1 MLPALLLL
9 AQAAS
14 DRDALVQGVGPLVA
28 PGALPG
34 AMVASK
40 GAFVVLQSLGK
51 PVVVAGRV
59 GAGRALDCGHGAFF
73 GPGPLQNPAN
83 ARFLGNALAWL
94 GGKPLSRLRVGTLG
108 MDRLDDWA
116 RRAGADVIAVGRDG
130 IAGQLLGVDVLAMGQ
145 DALGGDLPAQAAVVA
160 WVRAGHGLLLTGPAW
175 GWQQL
180 NPTKDLVRDLAANRM
195 LLPYG
200 LGSTGETADGAPGP
214 QGADDPLLQTDS
226 ALAALER
233 GSLAGADAARAS
245 VTVSR
250 ALSLAGPDAALAA
263 RIMARAEREN
273 PGDAFPM
280 TDRMP
285 FSHLRAALEYR
296 AWEAAPPE
304 GVRAHPSAADFPGP
318 VPTAARRTTRSV
330 TVDTRVPDWHGLGL
344 YAAPGEV
351 VRVTLPAGAAAKG
364 LGLRIGSHTDE
375 LWGLPKSDRFPAI
388 SRRWPLDADTT
399 AAASPFGG
407 TVYLDVP
414 AGCALGTVAV
424 VVAGAVPA
432 PRFVRGVTT
441 TVDWARQ
448 MAEPGGPWID
458 LEGHHI
464 ILSVPRSACESLKD
478 PEPLMAFWDETFER
492 ARELY
497 AAPARPRPERY
508 CVDRQISGGYMHSGY
523 PIMTFEDVARTFT
536 DVGKLRGKGATWG
549 FFHELGHNFQEGDW
563 TFEGTGEV
571 TNNLFSL
578 YASERLD
585 GVAPADYGI
594 AHPAMSP
601 EEQRKRLA
609 AYLARGARFEEWKAD
624 PFLALTMYA
633 QVREAF
639 GWEPFTKAFAQ
650 YRLDPT
656 HPATDDAKR
665 DLWMVRLSRT
675 TGRNLGP
682 FFVAWGVPTGEAARR
697 SVADLPSWMPADWP
711 G

>member
-1 MLPALLLL
+1 MLPAILLF
-9 AQAAS
+9 AQVS

-40 GAFVVLQSLGK
+40 GAFVVLQSEGR
-51 PVVVAGRV
+51 PVIVAGHV

-73 GPGPLQNPAN
+73 SPGPLQNPSN
-83 ARFLGNALAWL
+83 ARFLGNALGWL

-108 MDRLDDWA
+108 VDRFDDWA
-116 RRAGADVIAVGRDG
+116 RRAGMDVAIVGREG
-130 IAGQLLGVDVLAMGQ
+130 LAGQLLGLDVLAMGQ
-145 DALGGDLPAQAAVVA
+145 DALGGDPAAQMAVVA
-160 WVRAGHGLLLTGPAW
+160 WVKAGHGLLLTGPAW

-180 NPTKDLVRDLAANRM
+180 NPGRDLVRDLAANRM
-195 LLPYG
+195 LLPFG
-200 LGSTGETADGAPGP
+200 LGSSGETADGAPSP

-233 GSLAGADAARAS
+233 GGLSGADAAKAS

-250 ALSLAGPDAALAA
+250 ALSLAAPDAALAA
-263 RIMARAEREN
+263 RIVAYAEREN
-273 PGDAFPM
+273 PKDAYPV
-280 TDRMP
+280 TGQMP

-296 AWEAAPPE
+296 AWIAAPPE
-304 GVRAHPSAADFPGP
+304 SVRAHPSAANFPGS
-318 VPTAARRTTRSV
+318 VPAAARRATRRV
-330 TVDTRVPDWHGLGL
+330 AVDTRTPAWHGLGL

-351 VRVTLPAGAAAKG
+351 VRVTLPAGAAGKG
-364 LGLRIGSHTDE
+364 LGVRIGSQTDE
-375 LWGLPKSDRFPAI
+375 LWGLPKWDRFPAI
-388 SRRWPLDADTT
+388 SRRWALDADTT
-399 AAASPFGG
+399 EVASPFGG
-407 TVYLDVP
+407 TVYLDMP
-414 AGCALGTVAV
+414 IGCALGTITAT
-424 VVAGAVPA
+424 VAGAVPA

-441 TVDWARQ
+441 AAEWTRQ
-448 MAEPGGPWID
+448 MAEPGGPWVD
-458 LEGHHI
+458 LEGSHI
-464 ILSVPRSACESLKD
+464 VLSVPRSACESLKD

-497 AAPARPRPERY
+497 AAPPRDRPERY

-523 PIMTFEDVARTFT
+523 PIMTFEDVAKTFA
-536 DVGKLRGKGATWG
+536 DVGRLRGKGATWG

-578 YASERLD
+578 YASERLN
-585 GVAPADYGI
+585 GVVPAEYGV
-594 AHPAMSP
+594 AHPAMAP

-609 AYLARGARFEEWKAD
+609 AYLARGARFEEWKSD

-650 YRLDPT
+650 YRLDRT
-656 HPATDDAKR
+656 HPATDGAKR

-697 SVADLPSWMPADWP
+697 SIADLPAWMPADWP
-711 G
+711 K